1 MQNRDEYEKK
11 TKALNLVQ
19 QLLKEKGQPLHYTV
33 LMDEVAGRF
42 FGDEEDLIRA
52 KARFY
57 TWLNLDTRFSNVGQ
71 GYWGLRNWAP
81 AKGARRLPLLSLM
94 HKTVE
99 YDDSTPKTARE
110 GTDDEFYPP
119 EEETIADEEPVSEPD
134 DFPGEEGE

>member
-1 MQNRDEYEKK
+1 MQKRDEYEKK
-11 TKALNLVQ
+11 IKALEFVH
-19 QLLKEKGQPLHYTV
+19 QLLKDKGQPLHYTV
-33 LMDEVAGRF
+33 LMDEVADKF
-42 FGDEEDLIRA
+42 FKDEEDLIRA

-57 TWLNLDTRFSNVGQ
+57 TWLNMDTRFSSMGQ

-99 YDDSTPKTARE
+99 YDDSPPKTARE

-119 EEETIADEEPVSEPD
+119 EEIINDDEPIMEPD
-134 DFPGEEGE
+134 DFPGEE